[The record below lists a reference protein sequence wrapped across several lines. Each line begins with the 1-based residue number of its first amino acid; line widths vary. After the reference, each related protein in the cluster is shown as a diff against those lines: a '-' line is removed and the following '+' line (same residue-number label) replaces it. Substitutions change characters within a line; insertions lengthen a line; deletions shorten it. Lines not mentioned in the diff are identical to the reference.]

1 MTPRQEKILTQ
12 IIELNIR
19 LAKAVGSKTLIKNYE
34 LNISSATI
42 RNEMAALEKMGFLE
56 KAHTS
61 SGRIP
66 SQKGYD
72 FYARQAITPNNRF
85 LEAKLKDIFAQRR
98 SSIDFAL
105 DEAARTITDI
115 VGLTLVTSNNRS
127 DEVMKSIQLTPINY
141 EMATI
146 VIVTS
151 AGRVESKVIKLNHL
165 VKINDVRIAVRLF
178 KERLINTR
186 LIDLAKKVES
196 LSPILSMSI
205 KNYESLIQEFV
216 KRVFDFHREIANKV
230 YGNKNIIKSSIKRE
244 DLANLIEM
252 MQNKSI
258 FSSIEGKLD
267 EDKKIK
273 IDIRPDNTSILST
286 RIVHHNKTTEISVV
300 GSNQMNYHEAKNAL
314 KLLKKFLKNE

>member
-42 RNEMAALEKMGFLE
+42 RNEMVALEKMGFLE

-72 FYARQAITPNNRF
+72 FYARQAVAPNNQF

-98 SSIDFAL
+98 ASIDFAL

-127 DEVMKSIQLTPINY
+127 AEVMKSIQLTPINY

-151 AGRVESKVIKLNHL
+151 SGRVESKVIKLNHL

-196 LSPILSMSI
+196 LSPILSISI

-216 KRVFDFHREIANKV
+216 KRVFDFHREVSNKV
-230 YGNKNIIKSSIKRE
+230 YGNKNIIKSNIKRE

-286 RIVHHNKTTEISVV
+286 RIVHHNKTTEIAVV
-300 GSNQMNYHEAKNAL
+300 GSNQMNYLEAKSAL
-314 KLLKKFLKNE
+314 KLLKKFLKGE